1 VNASA
6 DAVATP
12 LPPPPLPSRVPALRE
27 ALGVLVLY
35 FGLQLLIGMVIAALL
50 GLLLGIHFGGQT
62 GGESAGSVLKL
73 VKSTLSEPNFV
84 AAMMAATLA
93 LTALIT
99 LWLVHRI
106 WPGAWRQSPAIGGFG
121 LTRPSHA
128 AFYVAA
134 LLLGLATPFLGG
146 ALTQWLAHGQPITQ
160 EVANLGRQASL
171 LSRLALAGVAV
182 TLGPLVEEVLF
193 RGVLLSALLGWRRGP
208 GVNRTYSRSRMLA
221 AVTISAGLFG
231 LAHLP
236 ELGYLWY
243 AVPNLVL
250 LGVAT
255 AWLRLQ
261 SGSIWPAAVAHGANN
276 LVAVAGWFL
285 LTHPHT

>member
-1 VNASA
+1 MNTSA

-12 LPPPPLPSRVPALRE
+12 PPLPSRAPSLRE

-35 FGLQLLIGMVIAALL
+35 FGLQMLVAMVLAALL
-50 GLLLGIHFGGQT
+50 GLVLGIHFGAR
-62 GGESAGSVLKL
+62 AGSVVDQ
-73 VKSTLSEPNFV
+73 VKAILQQPNVV
-84 AAMMAATLA
+84 AAMMAATLTI
-93 LTALIT
+93 TALIM
-99 LWLVHRI
+99 LWLVHRM
-106 WPGAWRQSPAIGGFG
+106 WPGSWRRSSAIEGFG

-128 AFYVAA
+128 AFYAAA
-134 LLLGLATPFLGG
+134 LLLGVATPFLGG

-193 RGVLLSALLGWRRGP
+193 RGVLLSALLGWRRGS
-208 GVNRTYSRSRMLA
+208 GVNRMYTRTRMLA
-221 AVTISAGLFG
+221 AVAISASLFG
-231 LAHLP
+231 LVHLP
-236 ELGYLWY
+236 ELGYLWF

-250 LGVAT
+250 LGVGA

-261 SGSIWPAAVAHGANN
+261 SGSIWPAVLAHGANN

-285 LTHPHT
+285 VTHAPA

>member
-1 VNASA
+1 MNASA

-12 LPPPPLPSRVPALRE
+12 PLLPSRVPSLRE
-27 ALGVLVLY
+27 ALGVMVLY
-35 FGLQLLIGMVIAALL
+35 FGLQMLVAMVIAALL
-50 GLLLGIHFGGQT
+50 GLLLGIHFGAQ
-62 GGESAGSVLKL
+62 AGSGSVVEL
-73 VKSTLSEPNFV
+73 VKASLSHPDVV
-84 AAMMAATLA
+84 AAMMAAPLTV
-93 LTALIT
+93 TALIT
-99 LWLVHRI
+99 LWLVHRV
-106 WPGAWRQSPAIGGFG
+106 WPGRWQLSPAINGFG
-121 LTRPSHA
+121 FTRPSHA
-128 AFYVAA
+128 AFFAAA

-193 RGVLLSALLGWRRGP
+193 RGVLLTALLGWRRGP
-208 GVNRTYSRSRMLA
+208 GVNRTYSRTRMLA
-221 AVTISAGLFG
+221 AVAISAGVFG
-231 LAHLP
+231 LVHLP

-250 LGVAT
+250 LGVGA

-261 SGSIWPAAVAHGANN
+261 SGSLWPAVLAHGANN

-285 LTHPHT
+285 VTHPPA

>member
-1 VNASA
+1 MNASA

-12 LPPPPLPSRVPALRE
+12 PPPLLSRAPSLRE

-35 FGLQLLIGMVIAALL
+35 FGLQMLVAMVLAALL
-50 GLLLGIHFGGQT
+50 GLVLGIHFGAR
-62 GGESAGSVLKL
+62 AGSAVEQ
-73 VKSTLSEPNFV
+73 VKATLSQPNVV
-84 AAMMAATLA
+84 AAMMAATLTI
-93 LTALIT
+93 TALIM
-99 LWLVHRI
+99 LWLVHRL
-106 WPGAWRQSPAIGGFG
+106 WPGSWRRSSAIEGFG

-128 AFYVAA
+128 AFFAAA
-134 LLLGLATPFLGG
+134 LLLGVATPFLGG

-208 GVNRTYSRSRMLA
+208 GVNRMYTRTRMLA
-221 AVTISAGLFG
+221 AVAISASLFG
-231 LAHLP
+231 LVHLP
-236 ELGYLWY
+236 ELGYLWF

-250 LGVAT
+250 LGVGA

-261 SGSIWPAAVAHGANN
+261 SGSIWPAVLAHGANN

-285 LTHPHT
+285 VTHPPA